1 MESEV
6 SCRGVV
12 FFEGVDGDGDGGG
25 GGSGSGCNGGTQQR
39 MQRSKGDS
47 VAAIVLPDAMW
58 TRPPNRP
65 TDRDRRSFCNSYFDH
80 MHLTLTAHPLSVS
93 HRLLI
98 SSARVRL

>member
-58 TRPPNRP
+58 TAAQS
-65 TDRDRRSFCNSYFDH
+65 THDRSFCNSYF
-80 MHLTLTAHPLSVS
+80 
-93 HRLLI
+93 
-98 SSARVRL
+98 